1 MNRSS
6 AARPSRRALF
16 AGTAA
21 ATGLMAAPLAAP
33 SAARA
38 AVSDPYDPSAYTAS
52 HGFTF
57 AEGIPV
63 AIPERR
69 SIDFRVHAPKIR
81 TFPPSFRVTL
91 PAGYADEPEREYP
104 VLLLL
109 HGRGGDFTQWSA
121 DDTGEPGGDG
131 GGGGQAISRT
141 EDQDVIVVMPD
152 GGAGSFYSNANA
164 PLPGR
169 EAAWETF
176 IIEQVLGFVH
186 DSFRTDPTRM
196 AIAGLSMGG
205 WGALALGQKYKDL
218 FTSIS
223 SYSGPGDCRLDTDD
237 GKLVAFTI
245 LACPIFDACKYPATA
260 NGPGATWGP
269 SIDPPIAST
278 YDPIENIERYRG
290 KRVFLR
296 SGDGNW
302 IDFVAALQGHGD
314 LLEQIRRKADTIG
327 GDVIE
332 GPVHPNLERF
342 AGALSDAG
350 IENDYRMDK
359 GRTHDWTLWRENFA
373 EDLPGIMRALE
384 A

>member
-21 ATGLMAAPLAAP
+21 ATGLLSAPLAVP

-38 AVSDPYDPSAYTAS
+38 AATDPYDVSHYAPSHDLTFVD
-52 HGFTF
+52 GF
-57 AEGIPV
+57 PV
-63 AIPERR
+63 AIPEWR
-69 SIDFRVHAPKIR
+69 SVDFRVHAPKIR

-91 PAGYADEPEREYP
+91 PAGYADEPDRDYP

-121 DDTGEPGGDG
+121 DDTGESGGDG

-141 EDQDVIVVMPD
+141 EDEDVIVVMPD
-152 GGAGSFYSNANA
+152 GGTGSFYSNANA

-186 DSFRTDPTRM
+186 ENFRTDPQRM

-205 WGALALGQKYKDL
+205 WGALALGQKYRDL

-223 SYSGPGDCRLDTDD
+223 SYSGPGDCRLDTCD
-237 GKLVAFTI
+237 GKLVAFAI
-245 LACPIFDACKYPATA
+245 FACPIFDAFKYPATS
-260 NGPGATWGP
+260 NGFGATWGP
-269 SIDPPIAST
+269 SFDPPIAST

-290 KRVFLR
+290 KRMFLR

-314 LLEQIRRKADTIG
+314 LLDQLRRKADTIG

-359 GRTHDWTLWRENFA
+359 GRTHDWSLWNENFA
-373 EDLPGIMRALE
+373 EDLPGIMTALE